1 MEFSKIT
8 VLSVTIH
15 IGYIYNNDK
24 WYQIKGNNKIY
35 HLSGLSARLNHIKY
49 EILPKNC
56 IMGENE
62 VFSSAKIA
70 FFVSS
75 LTYSSSKDYS

>member
-15 IGYIYNNDK
+15 IHIQQWQM

-56 IMGENE
+56 ILGENE

-75 LTYSSSKDYS
+75 LTYSNSKDYS